1 MKKDDLWW
9 WWWCGKGVFWV
20 FCDTNPSSMLSQP
33 HNYYTLPLWS
43 VGLLGIHCMWI
54 YIPYVF
60 SLLLLFYYPTSC
72 YIFISCLYHLFFYQ
86 QKLTANALLLS
97 HTAIHSPP
105 SNTQKSKNWR
115 ACLPKNAIDEHYTFA
130 YDCKHANKLLLS
142 KTDLWCH
149 YSLGSNCINS
159 MH

>member
-1 MKKDDLWW
+1 MYNEERYVVVVVGTVYWL
-9 WWWCGKGVFWV
+9 
-20 FCDTNPSSMLSQP
+20 LSALCYKSILYAESAT
-33 HNYYTLPLWS
+33 YYTLCVQW
-43 VGLLGIHCMWI
+43 VFWGIHCMWI
-54 YIPYVF
+54 YLPYVF

-72 YIFISCLYHLFFYQ
+72 YIFIFCLYHLFYQ

-115 ACLPKNAIDEHYTFA
+115 ACLPKNAIDEYYTFA
-130 YDCKHANKLLLS
+130 YDCNHANNLLLS
-142 KTDLWCH
+142 KKDLWCR